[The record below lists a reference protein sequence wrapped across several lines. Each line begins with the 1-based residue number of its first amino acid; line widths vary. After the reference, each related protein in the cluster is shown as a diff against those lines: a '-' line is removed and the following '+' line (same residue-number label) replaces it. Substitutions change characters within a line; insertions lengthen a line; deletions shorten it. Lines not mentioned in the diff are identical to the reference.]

1 VGGPVEAHRVL
12 AFSYAIV
19 AIAITLLTLDL
30 EVRPGLP
37 GDDLAR
43 ALHQVLPAFGAD
55 VLSFVILGQLWLSHH
70 RSFGVIARAAM
81 QLQRRIGAASP

>member
-1 VGGPVEAHRVL
+1 VL

-43 ALHQVLPAFGAD
+43 ALHQVLPAQ
-55 VLSFVILGQLWLSHH
+55 LGQKRL
-70 RSFGVIARAAM
+70 FG
-81 QLQRRIGAASP
+81 LLPRRGA